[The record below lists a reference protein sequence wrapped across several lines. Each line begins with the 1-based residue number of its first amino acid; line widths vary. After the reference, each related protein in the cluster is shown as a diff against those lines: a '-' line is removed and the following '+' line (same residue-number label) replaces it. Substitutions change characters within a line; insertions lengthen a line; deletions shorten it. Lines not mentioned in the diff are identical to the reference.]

1 MDKKWDELF
10 NEWSAAGE
18 DDEAA
23 RQKRRSAARVLL
35 ATFHILVEVL
45 QEVRGPFDPFDK
57 PLQLVA
63 TFIRAA
69 VIQPFRLGKQ

>member
-1 MDKKWDELF
+1 
-10 NEWSAAGE
+10 
-18 DDEAA
+18 
-23 RQKRRSAARVLL
+23 VLL